1 MAIVKWDPFRD
12 MVTLRDRMDRL
23 FDDSL
28 ARLRGAEDDMSLSNW
43 SPSVDVYETTENI
56 VIKAEVP
63 GVKKEDISVEVKDN
77 TLYLKGE
84 RKFEKDVKEENYH
97 RMERSYGSFR
107 RVFSLPATVEQDQV
121 KASFKDGVLEIMLPK
136 AEKAKPKKIAV
147 DVE

>member
-12 MVTLRDRMDRL
+12 IVTLRDRMDRL

-28 ARLRGAEDDMSLSNW
+28 ARIRGGEEEFGLSGW
-43 SPSVDVYETTENI
+43 APSVDIYETPDNL

-63 GVKKEDISVEVKDN
+63 GVNKEDITVEVKDN
-77 TLYLKGE
+77 TLCLKGE

-97 RMERSYGSFR
+97 RMERSYGSFKR
-107 RVFSLPATVEQDQV
+107 LFSLPATVDQDKV
-121 KASFKDGVLEIMLPK
+121 KASFKDGVLEIKLPK
-136 AEKAKPKKIAV
+136 IRKEEPKQIKV

>member
-28 ARLRGAEDDMSLSNW
+28 ARLRGTGEDVSRSAW
-43 SPSVDVYETTENI
+43 SPAVDIYETEGEI
-56 VIKAEVP
+56 AIKAEIP
-63 GVKKEDISVEVKDN
+63 GMNKEDISVEIKNN

-97 RMERSYGSFR
+97 RMERSYGSFH
-107 RVFSLPATVEQDQV
+107 RVFSLPATVDQEKV
-121 KASFKDGVLEIMLPK
+121 KASYKNGVLEINISK
-136 AEKAKPKKIAV
+136 EEGEKPKQIPV
-147 DVE
+147 DVD